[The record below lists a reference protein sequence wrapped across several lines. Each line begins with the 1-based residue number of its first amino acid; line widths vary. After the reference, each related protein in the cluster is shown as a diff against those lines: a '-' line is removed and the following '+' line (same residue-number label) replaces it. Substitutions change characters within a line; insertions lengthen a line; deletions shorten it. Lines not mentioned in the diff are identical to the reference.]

1 MVARAENRSGEPGDE
16 DAFLN
21 ALPLP
26 CCWFNSCL
34 ELSRASISAGELF
47 GTGASELL
55 GKTPDLW
62 QAINIGDKK
71 AFNGL
76 LLDLLHGR
84 VAHAARQ
91 FTHKLPSRVIVLCEW
106 HFSVHQTPGQ
116 TTRHVIALIR
126 PLNTSQNTTGSV
138 SIPASGELKG
148 VNRLEQELFRK
159 TTELQQTNLILS
171 EKDKRLSVLLKSLPV
186 GICVADLNGKFTGEM
201 NPAYFNLLGY
211 DTDELQQMT
220 PGSITHPDDLSFNQA
235 LVDDVSTGRLA
246 VANYEKRFLKK
257 NGEVVWVHV
266 TLSPLVAEDDGRI
279 YNLIAVVQD
288 ITAHKQTEHALRQN
302 EELTRIG
309 GKMGKIGGWM
319 RNPGGNSALYWSD
332 QVYEI
337 YEYEGA
343 TPLSI
348 EHVYNNIIKPEF
360 RDLCKNEF
368 TRLTIEGQ
376 HVDYECAITTCKGSD
391 KWIRVVGEAQL
402 DANGN
407 INRINGAIQDIT
419 DYKNQQVTNQQLSL
433 RLSSTLDSM
442 QEAFLLIDRNWCV
455 YYMNH
460 AAENLLK
467 LKLEQVQGV
476 PVWESQ
482 PQLKNT
488 PLYATYYKA
497 MTTGET
503 LECEYYSTR
512 LENWI
517 VAHVH
522 PSTEGIAVYLH
533 SISEHKKLAA
543 QVAESEEKLKYVAR
557 ATLDLVWER
566 DLIANT
572 IQWDSGLKKL
582 GYASNAEDGR
592 SVTDDTFWLKRIH
605 PEEKDS
611 VISRLDTVLKSNL
624 DHWEATYRFEKRDGS
639 HIHVMDRGVILRDRE
654 LRPIKM
660 IGGMADISERV
671 KLEEHLQ
678 QNQRIESIGK
688 LTGGLAHDFNNLLT
702 VMLGNAE
709 LLGSCASDALQ
720 KKLAGN
726 IVSSALKGAD
736 LTRRLLAFARRQSLE
751 PAAVNVNKLVQG
763 MEGLLMRALGENI
776 DVVIKTSANLNTAL
790 ADRNQL
796 ESALLNLC
804 INARDAMPG
813 GGQIRIETFD
823 ITLMANAPGIMER
836 VIPGDYV
843 AIKVIDTG
851 TGIEAEL
858 LPHVFEPFFT
868 TKELGKGTGLGLSTV
883 FGFIRQSNGHVTIT
897 STPGSGTAVV
907 LYLPI
912 TQHQEK
918 AADANNPESYALGN
932 ETILLVEDDA
942 NVRNFSS
949 HFLQSLGYQVIVA
962 ENGATALDILI
973 GRNDINLLFTD
984 IIMAGG
990 IDGSELAR
998 RALALRPALKVLYT
1012 SGYTDNALLKEGMLD
1027 SSENF
1032 LAKPYTLAKMAL
1044 RIRDSLDKHND
1055 G

>member
-1 MVARAENRSGEPGDE
+1 
-16 DAFLN
+16 
-21 ALPLP
+21 
-26 CCWFNSCL
+26 
-34 ELSRASISAGELF
+34 
-47 GTGASELL
+47 
-55 GKTPDLW
+55 
-62 QAINIGDKK
+62 
-71 AFNGL
+71 
-76 LLDLLHGR
+76 
-84 VAHAARQ
+84 
-91 FTHKLPSRVIVLCEW
+91 
-106 HFSVHQTPGQ
+106 
-116 TTRHVIALIR
+116 
-126 PLNTSQNTTGSV
+126 
-138 SIPASGELKG
+138 
-148 VNRLEQELFRK
+148 
-159 TTELQQTNLILS
+159 
-171 EKDKRLSVLLKSLPV
+171 
-186 GICVADLNGKFTGEM
+186 
-201 NPAYFNLLGY
+201 
-211 DTDELQQMT
+211 
-220 PGSITHPDDLSFNQA
+220 
-235 LVDDVSTGRLA
+235 
-246 VANYEKRFLKK
+246 
-257 NGEVVWVHV
+257 
-266 TLSPLVAEDDGRI
+266 
-279 YNLIAVVQD
+279 
-288 ITAHKQTEHALRQN
+288 
-302 EELTRIG
+302 
-309 GKMGKIGGWM
+309 
-319 RNPGGNSALYWSD
+319 
-332 QVYEI
+332 
-337 YEYEGA
+337 
-343 TPLSI
+343 
-348 EHVYNNIIKPEF
+348 
-360 RDLCKNEF
+360 
-368 TRLTIEGQ
+368 
-376 HVDYECAITTCKGSD
+376 
-391 KWIRVVGEAQL
+391 
-402 DANGN
+402 
-407 INRINGAIQDIT
+407 
-419 DYKNQQVTNQQLSL
+419 
-433 RLSSTLDSM
+433 
-442 QEAFLLIDRNWCV
+442 
-455 YYMNH
+455 
-460 AAENLLK
+460 
-467 LKLEQVQGV
+467 
-476 PVWESQ
+476 
-482 PQLKNT
+482 
-488 PLYATYYKA
+488 
-497 MTTGET
+497 
-503 LECEYYSTR
+503 
-512 LENWI
+512 
-517 VAHVH
+517 
-522 PSTEGIAVYLH
+522 
-533 SISEHKKLAA
+533 
-543 QVAESEEKLKYVAR
+543 
-557 ATLDLVWER
+557 
-566 DLIANT
+566 
-572 IQWDSGLKKL
+572 
-582 GYASNAEDGR
+582 
-592 SVTDDTFWLKRIH
+592 
-605 PEEKDS
+605 
-611 VISRLDTVLKSNL
+611 
-624 DHWEATYRFEKRDGS
+624 
-639 HIHVMDRGVILRDRE
+639 MDRGVILRDRE